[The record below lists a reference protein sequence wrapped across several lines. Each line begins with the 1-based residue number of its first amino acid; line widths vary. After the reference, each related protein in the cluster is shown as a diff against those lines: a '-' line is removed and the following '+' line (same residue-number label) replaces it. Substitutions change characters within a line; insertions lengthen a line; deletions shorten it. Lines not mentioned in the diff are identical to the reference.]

1 MGNLD
6 LMTIVNTCPT
16 VIWKRTYEKLEYEF
30 AQLQYEC
37 ARISHLCIHKHKHLE
52 SNLEEAEADIQTLSD
67 ECNNLNNENE
77 SYSKKVRLNSRIYGP
92 DEGHPPS
99 HPNFKIEK
107 TFRWWTELKSC
118 SLQNE
123 NWAK

>member
-1 MGNLD
+1 MRNSD
-6 LMTIVNTCPT
+6 QIIIVKTWPT

-77 SYSKKVRLNSRIYGP
+77 SYSKKVRLKNPRTGRRSSTSAP
-92 DEGHPPS
+92 K
-99 HPNFKIEK
+99 F
-107 TFRWWTELKSC
+107 
-118 SLQNE
+118 
-123 NWAK
+123 

>member
-6 LMTIVNTCPT
+6 QMTIVKTYPT
-16 VIWKRTYEKLEYEF
+16 VLSKRTYEKLEYEF

-77 SYSKKVRLNSRIYGP
+77 NYSKKVRLNSRIYGSN
-92 DEGHPPS
+92 EGT
-99 HPNFKIEK
+99 KLWLI
-107 TFRWWTELKSC
+107 
-118 SLQNE
+118 
-123 NWAK
+123 A

>member
-6 LMTIVNTCPT
+6 QMTIVKTYPT
-16 VIWKRTYEKLEYEF
+16 VLSKRTYEKLEYEF

-77 SYSKKVRLNSRIYGP
+77 NYSKKVRLNSRIYGQ
-92 DEGHPPS
+92 DDGI
-99 HPNFKIEK
+99 KLWLI
-107 TFRWWTELKSC
+107 
-118 SLQNE
+118 
-123 NWAK
+123 A

>member
-1 MGNLD
+1 MRNSVQKVIL
-6 LMTIVNTCPT
+6 TTHPT
-16 VIWKRTYEKLEYEF
+16 VIGKRTYEKLEYEF

-77 SYSKKVRLNSRIYGP
+77 SYSKKVFKNPRTKRAGQS
-92 DEGHPPS
+92 PS
-99 HPNFKIEK
+99 PLTPKLDQK
-107 TFRWWTELKSC
+107 TFFRW
-118 SLQNE
+118 
-123 NWAK
+123 